1 MEINRIYNEDCLE
14 CMKTLSDNSVDS
26 VVTDPPYELGFMG
39 KSWDSTGIAY
49 NVEMWKEVL
58 RVLKPGGHLLAFGG
72 TRTYHRMACAIEDA
86 GFEIRDQM
94 QWIYGSG
101 FPKNMDISKAIDKKL
116 GKTREVIGQYQY
128 PDGKPRVNHEQH
140 KGTSFMSGGKAG
152 KPIEAPASDEAK
164 QWDGWGTALKPAN
177 EPIVVARKPLSE
189 KTVAANVLRW
199 GTGGLNI
206 GGCRIGTKVRFNDG
220 AGNKPGGNA
229 LMMSKKEMPQD
240 FKGTPCV
247 GRFPANIILDE
258 VAGELLDAQTGT
270 LASGGGENTGCASRF
285 FYCAKAAKKER
296 GEGNVHP
303 TVKPLKL
310 MKYLVK
316 LVTPP
321 KGVVLDPFTGSGTTA
336 IACMNTK
343 RNFIGFEMDKG
354 YYDIAC
360 KRIEGHRDKVKDG
373 DENGNQ

>member
-1 MEINRIYNEDCLE
+1 MEINKIYNDDCLE
-14 CMKTLSDNSVDS
+14 GMKTLSDNSVDS

-101 FPKNMDISKAIDKKL
+101 FPKSMDISKAIDKSK
-116 GKTREVIGQYQY
+116 GATREVIGITVTR
-128 PDGKPRVNHEQH
+128 DLSRHNGEI
-140 KGTSFMSGGKAG
+140 KGDMLVGCSRGSAEIPITS
-152 KPIEAPASDEAK
+152 PATSEAK
-164 QWDGWGTALKPAN
+164 QWDGWGTALKPSN

-189 KTVAANVLRW
+189 KTIAANVLRW

-206 GGCRIGTKVRFNDG
+206 DGCRIGNET
-220 AGNKPGGNA
+220 
-229 LMMSKKEMPQD
+229 EH
-240 FKGTPCV
+240 V

-258 VAGELLDAQTGT
+258 VAGELLDAQSGT
-270 LASGGGENTGCASRF
+270 LKSGSNCRRTKVGASRF

-336 IACMNTK
+336 IACMNTQ

-360 KRIEGHRDKVKDG
+360 KRIDDHKEETDDLPA
-373 DENGNQ
+373 EN

>member
-1 MEINRIYNEDCLE
+1 MKQMEINKIYNEDCLE
-14 CMKTLSDNSVDS
+14 GMKTLSDNSVDS

-101 FPKNMDISKAIDKKL
+101 FPKSMDISKAI
-116 GKTREVIGQYQY
+116 GKSKGATREVIGQSNSKGIRSGQNHIVGDTYECEGY
-128 PDGKPRVNHEQH
+128 PI
-140 KGTSFMSGGKAG
+140 TS
-152 KPIEAPASDEAK
+152 PTTPEAK

-189 KTVAANVLRW
+189 KTVVANILRW
-199 GTGGLNI
+199 GAGGLNI
-206 GGCRIGTKVRFNDG
+206 NECRIGNET
-220 AGNKPGGNA
+220 
-229 LMMSKKEMPQD
+229 EH
-240 FKGTPCV
+240 V

-258 VAGELLDAQTGT
+258 AAGELLDAQSGQSTSKQVTGKRSGKDT
-270 LASGGGENTGCASRF
+270 GRYGAFVGQDNVTMGHDDSGGASRF

-296 GEGNVHP
+296 GDGNVHP
-303 TVKPLKL
+303 TVKPMKL
-310 MKYLVK
+310 MKYLVQ

-321 KGVVLDPFTGSGTTA
+321 KGVVLDPFAGSGTTA
-336 IACMNTK
+336 IACMNTN

-360 KRIEGHRDKVKDG
+360 KRIKDKVED
-373 DENGNQ
+373 DE